1 MLVRCRLCWRI
12 TAMVFL
18 AIMVIEAAILIPSYR
33 NYERDRLAST
43 FDAATAAVEA
53 GYEVAGRPALESAGM
68 HAAASAL
75 MGTAGLKG
83 LAIVDPNGGLVLAV
97 GRLSGTPVDPALGQ
111 KAGIRQID
119 RSSAAAVRAF
129 AAAPGYSMVLD
140 VDTPFLPGDLQRF
153 LVRIGGLI
161 AMISLVVTVA
171 TMFVLRGVVLERLVQ
186 LAHNISLATRRPE
199 KAQEH
204 QTPPG
209 RPDEL
214 GILTSNVNSLLISTS
229 VALAAVR
236 EREERLVGLNRTLE
250 QRVDERTAE
259 LRDAKLAA
267 EAASNA
273 KSAFLANMSHE
284 LRTPL
289 NAIIGFS
296 QLLTVD
302 EGDVFKEDRY
312 REYVLDIG
320 KSGEHL
326 LSLINDLLDISRIE
340 AGRFEIGEEEVD
352 IGRIVREAMTLVS
365 LLARE
370 KGIAL
375 TASALDVE
383 AIVLADSRVLKQV
396 VLNLAANAVKFTPS
410 GGQIHIDVRMSVA
423 GDIAIDVIDTGI
435 GIAGDKME
443 MIFEPFGQVASH
455 LAREHQGAGLG
466 IPLSKRLL
474 ELHGGT
480 LEIRST
486 PGEGT
491 CATAW
496 LPASRWLR
504 KASIS

>member
-129 AAAPGYSMVLD
+129 AAAPGYSMVFD

-370 KGIAL
+370 
-375 TASALDVE
+375 
-383 AIVLADSRVLKQV
+383 
-396 VLNLAANAVKFTPS
+396 
-410 GGQIHIDVRMSVA
+410 
-423 GDIAIDVIDTGI
+423 
-435 GIAGDKME
+435 
-443 MIFEPFGQVASH
+443 
-455 LAREHQGAGLG
+455 
-466 IPLSKRLL
+466 
-474 ELHGGT
+474 
-480 LEIRST
+480 
-486 PGEGT
+486 
-491 CATAW
+491 
-496 LPASRWLR
+496 
-504 KASIS
+504 